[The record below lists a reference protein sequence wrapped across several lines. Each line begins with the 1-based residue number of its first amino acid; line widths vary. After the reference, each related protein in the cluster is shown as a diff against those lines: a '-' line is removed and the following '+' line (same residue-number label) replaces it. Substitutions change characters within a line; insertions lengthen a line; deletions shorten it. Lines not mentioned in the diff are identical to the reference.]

1 MIYSKSLVFSSNY
14 MPWDLEK
21 FRYVKR
27 KTTNKHMCKVC
38 FEIGKDTL
46 FKIFNLNMSQLY
58 LKYFLLIWK
67 QNFKRFVTLWW
78 YCYLVSHEIPDSA
91 IFSISLPPPCAST
104 VYTKSSYSS
113 VHCSLPFATTFIWA
127 LALCFSLTTITS

>member
-1 MIYSKSLVFSSNY
+1 

-21 FRYVKR
+21 FRYVKK
-27 KTTNKHMCKVC
+27 KTTTYKYMCKVC

-67 QNFKRFVTLWW
+67 QNFKWFVALWR
-78 YCYLVSHEIPDSA
+78 YCHLVSHEIPDPV
-91 IFSISLPPPCAST
+91 IFSLSLSP
-104 VYTKSSYSS
+104 
-113 VHCSLPFATTFIWA
+113 L
-127 LALCFSLTTITS
+127 